1 MFRVSEDGS
10 TIELSRGD
18 TGAIRFKV
26 RATYYDTGEAYTFGV
41 RDRAIFTIKNGAGEI
56 IKEKAYPLTD
66 NEFVV
71 NFANQDTDTC
81 PAGEYTW
88 DVRYVINP
96 YYDESDP
103 QKIISGD
110 QVITP
115 ELPQRTQILNVV
127 GDV

>member
-18 TGAIRFKV
+18 TGAIRFRV
-26 RATYYDTGEAYTFGV
+26 QASFYDTGEAYTFGV

-56 IKEKAYPLTD
+56 IKETYHSLTD

-71 NFANQDTDTC
+71 NFANADTDTI

-96 YYDESDP
+96 YYDESVP
-103 QKIISGD
+103 PRIVNGD

-115 ELPQRTQILNVV
+115 EAPQRVQLLSVV